1 MSGFDP
7 EARSKTYAVININR
21 IVRLCKTVENFIQEE
36 SEGDIEEFL
45 GNLNKVFLILREHL
59 HADLDNLEY
68 YINDPEDKSI
78 VPQREIVENMYH
90 TVQAKIEQCHTSLIY
105 EEKARASFLE
115 IPEDKP
121 RNEVLECPISDV

>member
-1 MSGFDP
+1 MSVFDP
-7 EARSKTYAVININR
+7 EARSRTYANVNVNR
-21 IVRLCKTVENFIQEE
+21 IVRLCKTVEDFIQEE

-59 HADLDNLEY
+59 HDDLDNLEY

-78 VPQREIVENMYH
+78 VSQREIVEHMYH
-90 TVQAKIEQCHTSLIY
+90 TIQAKIEQCHTSLIY

-121 RNEVLECPISDV
+121 RNEGLECPISDA